1 MSFKEQLASAKFA
14 AVSAAQIIMEIY
26 NNNTAEVTIK
36 DDDSPVTQAD
46 IAADKLITNILKH
59 HYPTYAF
66 LTEESTCVTHVPKQ
80 LHILVLHPVTCFCIR
95 RECKHLLSPTLSS
108 DRCKQWRHT
117 KPLLS
122 IFPVDSLDK

>member
-46 IAADKLITNILKH
+46 IADMADRVYKLLAT
-59 HYPTYAF
+59 
-66 LTEESTCVTHVPKQ
+66 
-80 LHILVLHPVTCFCIR
+80 
-95 RECKHLLSPTLSS
+95 
-108 DRCKQWRHT
+108 
-117 KPLLS
+117 
-122 IFPVDSLDK
+122 